1 MKRHKNFN
9 LLLMLVLLVAVG
21 QMAQTIYIPAIADM
35 AVALNVREGA
45 VQSVMAAYL
54 LTYGISQLFYGP
66 LSDRVGRRPVI
77 LVGMSIFM
85 LATLVA
91 ITTHSLPVLIAASA
105 MQGMGT
111 GVGGV
116 MARTLP
122 RDLYEGAQLRH
133 ANSLLNMG
141 ILVSP
146 LIAPLLGGILDTL
159 WSWRACYAFL
169 LLLCAGVTFS
179 MAKWMPETRP
189 EGAPRTKLLAS
200 YKTLF
205 GTGAFNCY
213 LLMLIGGLAGIA
225 VFEACSG
232 VLMGAV
238 LGLSSMA
245 VSILF
250 ILPIPAAFFGAW
262 FAGRPNKRFP
272 TLMWQSVIC
281 CLLAGLMMWIP
292 VAAGHHDRLDPA
304 GACGAVLLRRRDVV
318 PAGHQRRDGAVPVP
332 RRNRRGAGG
341 RLAEYRLRRAG
352 LAVGDDAANR
362 SGQPRPADDADGP
375 VDSAVLAA
383 AGLALHPPSAAGIS
397 AAVIHRMAAD
407 ALSGLPDWSSAG
419 PRKRSAVILPGGGAR
434 LTRPP

>member
-1 MKRHKNFN
+1 MKRQRNVN

-35 AVALNVREGA
+35 ARDLNVREGA
-45 VQSVMAAYL
+45 VQSVMGAYL
-54 LTYGISQLFYGP
+54 LTYGVSQLFYGP
-66 LSDRVGRRPVI
+66 ISDRVGRRPVI

-91 ITTHSLPVLIAASA
+91 VTTSSLTVLIAASA

-122 RDLYEGAQLRH
+122 RDLYERTQLRH

-146 LIAPLLGGILDTL
+146 LLAPLIGGLLDTM
-159 WSWRACYAFL
+159 WNWRACYLFL
-169 LLLCAGVTFS
+169 LVLCAGVTFS
-179 MAKWMPETRP
+179 MTRWMPETRP
-189 EGAPRTKLLAS
+189 VDAPRTRLLTS

-205 GTGAFNCY
+205 GNSGFNCY

-225 VFEACSG
+225 AFEACSG

-238 LGLSSMA
+238 LGLSSMT

-262 FAGRPNKRFP
+262 FAGRPNKRFS

-281 CLLAGLMMWIP
+281 CLLAGLLMWIP
-292 VAAGHHDRLDPA
+292 DWFGVMN
-304 GACGAVLLRRRDVV
+304 VWTLLV
-318 PAGHQRRDGAVPVP
+318 PAALFFFGAGMLFPLATSGAMAVPLP
-332 RRNRRGAGG
+332 GGHGWRAGRRSAKHWF
-341 RLAEYRLRRAG
+341 RRAG
-352 LAVGDDAANR
+352 VALCDVAANR
-362 SGQPRPADDADGP
+362 SRQPGVVDDLNGI
-375 VDSAVLAA
+375 VDRAVLAA
-383 AGLALHPPSAAGIS
+383 AGD
-397 AAVIHRMAAD
+397 AD
-407 ALSGLPDWSSAG
+407 VASGA
-419 PRKRSAVILPGGGAR
+419 AR
-434 LTRPP
+434 LSARHRSIVISSMGERCCFIRSRITRICGAE

>member
-1 MKRHKNFN
+1 MKRHKNVS

-35 AVALNVREGA
+35 ARELNVREGA

-54 LTYGISQLFYGP
+54 LTYGVSQLFYGP
-66 LSDRVGRRPVI
+66 ISDRVGRRPVI
-77 LVGMSIFM
+77 LVGMTIFM
-85 LATLVA
+85 LATMVA
-91 ITTHSLPVLIAASA
+91 MTTHSLTMLIAASA

-122 RDLYEGAQLRH
+122 RDLYEGTQLRH

-146 LIAPLLGGILDTL
+146 LLAPLIGGMLDTV
-159 WSWRACYAFL
+159 WSWRACYGFL
-169 LLLCAGVTFS
+169 LVLCIIVTFS
-179 MAKWMPETRP
+179 MARWMPETRP
-189 EGAPRTKLLAS
+189 QNAPPTRLATR

-205 GTGAFNCY
+205 GNSAFTCY

-232 VLMGAV
+232 VLLGAG
-238 LGLSSMA
+238 LGLSSMV

-262 FAGRPNKRFP
+262 FAGRQNKRFSS
-272 TLMWQSVIC
+272 LMWQSVIS

-292 VAAGHHDRLDPA
+292 GLLEVMNVWTLLVPAALFFFGAGMLFPLATSGAMEPFPFLAGTA
-304 GACGAVLLRRRDVV
+304 GALVGGLQNIGSGALAWLSAMLPQNGQSSLGLLMTLMGLLILLCWLPLASRFNQ
-318 PAGHQRRDGAVPVP
+318 HQ
-332 RRNRRGAGG
+332 
-341 RLAEYRLRRAG
+341 
-352 LAVGDDAANR
+352 
-362 SGQPRPADDADGP
+362 QT
-375 VDSAVLAA
+375 
-383 AGLALHPPSAAGIS
+383 I
-397 AAVIHRMAAD
+397 
-407 ALSGLPDWSSAG
+407 
-419 PRKRSAVILPGGGAR
+419 
-434 LTRPP
+434 